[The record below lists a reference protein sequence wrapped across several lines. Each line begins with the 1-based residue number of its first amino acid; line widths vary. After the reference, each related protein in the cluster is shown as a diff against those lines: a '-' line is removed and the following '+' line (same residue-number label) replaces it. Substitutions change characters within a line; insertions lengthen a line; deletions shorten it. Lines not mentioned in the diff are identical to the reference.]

1 MSWMPV
7 LSTRHAGWVDT
18 RASKTRQA
26 RFALVDVVATIDI
39 ESRLAPGMAT
49 KQATATAT
57 TTARAAIGNHNV
69 RAVCISLLPFCLRA
83 VAARLPFFAINLDN
97 AEWINR
103 RERAVVSGQTD

>member
-49 KQATATAT
+49 
-57 TTARAAIGNHNV
+57 AAGKLETKGGYV
-69 RAVCISLLPFCLRA
+69 DDEPVG
-83 VAARLPFFAINLDN
+83 VAMWRGV
-97 AEWINR
+97 
-103 RERAVVSGQTD
+103 ER